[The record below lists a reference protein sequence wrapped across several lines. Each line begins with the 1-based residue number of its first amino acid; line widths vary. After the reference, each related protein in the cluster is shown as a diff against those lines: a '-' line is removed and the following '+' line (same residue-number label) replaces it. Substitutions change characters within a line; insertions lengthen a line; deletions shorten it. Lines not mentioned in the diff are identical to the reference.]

1 MSAVAGAPV
10 APAGAD
16 DLSAFVERDGDG
28 TASLNL
34 LVNDVHCAQCIATI
48 ERAMRAEPGVLD
60 ARVNLTT
67 RRVRLRWRDGAADA
81 GALVGRLDR
90 LGYPAVPYS
99 PAAIPGAGRQD
110 ATALL
115 RALAVA
121 GFAAGN
127 VMLLSVAVWAG
138 DSSGMADSTRALMHW
153 LSALIALPAI
163 AYAGLPF
170 FRSAA
175 RALAARRI
183 NMDLPISV
191 AVCVTAAISLAE
203 LIAERPDVYFDAALM
218 LLFFLLIGRY
228 LDQRTRGAMLSTA
241 ENLAALAA
249 RPATVLRRDGV
260 REMIPAHAVRLGSR
274 VLVAAGER
282 IPVDGDILSGR
293 TTIDRS
299 LLTGEA
305 TPEPAMPGDRV
316 YAGTVNTGDPVTLTA
331 TAAGDGTVLTEIVRL
346 VEAAEQGRS
355 AYVRL
360 ADKAARLYA
369 PVVHGLALLA
379 FAGWWGFGGLP
390 PREALLIGVAVLIIT
405 CPCAL
410 GLAVPAVQVVACSR
424 LLKHGVLVKV
434 GDALERLAATD
445 SVLLDKTGTLTFGRP
460 DIVGRD
466 ALPEEDLV
474 VAASLAGASRHPLCR
489 SVLRAAGPVPVRE
502 GVHEEPA
509 MGLSAASPEGE
520 IRLGNRDW
528 CGVSGDGVAAPA
540 GPELWLRR
548 PGRDPVQ
555 IRFADRLRPDAPAFV
570 TWLKKQGFAIEL
582 LSGDRAPAVQSAA
595 EVLGIDTWN
604 AAARP
609 ADKLARLDGLRQ
621 AGRRILMIG
630 DGLNDAPS
638 LAGADASISP
648 AQGADLAQTAA
659 DVIFQGDQLES
670 VAVAILTARRARR
683 LVLQNFGLAAAYN
696 AIAVPL
702 AVAGQ
707 VTPLIAAVA
716 MSASSIAVTVNAL
729 RLGRAAGNP
738 FA

>member
-1 MSAVAGAPV
+1 MNAVAAAPGSGTV
-10 APAGAD
+10 AD
-16 DLSAFVERDGDG
+16 DLSAFVERGGDG

-48 ERAMRAEPGVLD
+48 ERAMQAEPGVLD

-67 RRVRLRWRDGAADA
+67 RRLHLRWRDGCADP
-81 GALVGRLDR
+81 GALTGRLDG

-99 PAAIPGAGRQD
+99 PAALAGAGRRD
-110 ATALL
+110 EAVLL

-138 DSSGMADSTRALMHW
+138 ASSGMADSTRALMHW
-153 LSALIALPAI
+153 ISALVALPAI
-163 AYAGLPF
+163 AYAGMPF

-175 RALAARRI
+175 GALAARRV

-191 AVCVTAAISLAE
+191 ALCITAAISLFE
-203 LIAERPDVYFDAALM
+203 LLAERPDVYFDAALM

-228 LDQRTRGAMLSTA
+228 LDLRTRSAMRATA

-249 RPATVLRRDGV
+249 QPATVLRPDGL
-260 REMIPAHAVRLGSR
+260 RELVPARAVEPGAK

-282 IPVDGDILSGR
+282 VPVDGDVLSGR

-305 TPEPAMPGDRV
+305 TPETVVPGDRV
-316 YAGTVNTGDPVTLTA
+316 YAGTVNTGDPITVTA

-346 VEAAEQGRS
+346 AEAAEQGRS

-360 ADKAARLYA
+360 ADRAARLYA
-369 PVVHGLALLA
+369 PAVHSLALLA

-390 PREALLIGVAVLIIT
+390 VRDALLIGVSVLIIT

-410 GLAVPAVQVVACSR
+410 GLAVPAVQVVACNR
-424 LLKHGVLVKV
+424 LLRRGVLVKA
-434 GDALERLAATD
+434 GDALERLAGVDT
-445 SVLLDKTGTLTFGRP
+445 VLLDKTGTLTFGRP
-460 DIVGRD
+460 EIVERD
-466 ALPEEDLV
+466 RLSEDDLA

-489 SVLRAAGPVPVRE
+489 SVLRAAGPLPVRE
-502 GVHEEPA
+502 DVREETA
-509 MGLSAASPEGE
+509 MGLVAGSGDDE
-520 IRLGNRDW
+520 IRLGNRRW
-528 CGVSGDGVAAPA
+528 CAVSGAAGDAFDGT
-540 GPELWLRR
+540 ELWLRR
-548 PGRDPVQ
+548 PGGAPLR
-555 IRFADRLRPDAPAFV
+555 IRFADRLRPDAAAFV
-570 TWLKKQGFAIEL
+570 DWLKKRGFGVEL
-582 LSGDRAPAVQSAA
+582 FSGDRAAAVEGVAREVGIETWKAEASPA
-595 EVLGIDTWN
+595 E
-604 AAARP
+604 
-609 ADKLARLDGLRQ
+609 KLARLGALRRS
-621 AGRRILMIG
+621 GRRVLMVG

-648 AQGADLAQTAA
+648 AAGADLAQTAA
-659 DVIFQGDQLES
+659 DIVFQGDRLEN
-670 VAVAILTARRARR
+670 VALAIRVARRAKR
-683 LVLQNFGLAAAYN
+683 LVLQNFALAAGYN
-696 AIAVPL
+696 VLAVPL
-702 AVAGQ
+702 AVAGH
-707 VTPLIAAVA
+707 VTPLIAAAA

-729 RLGRAAGNP
+729 RLGRAGGSP

>member
-115 RALAVA
+115 RALAAA

-203 LIAERPDVYFDAALM
+203 LIAEHPDVYFDAALM

-228 LDQRTRGAMLSTA
+228 LDQRTRGTMLSTA

-249 RPATVLRRDGV
+249 QPATVLRRDGV
-260 REMIPAHAVRLGSR
+260 REMVPAYAVRLGSR

-445 SVLLDKTGTLTFGRP
+445 SVILDKTGTLTFGRP

-466 ALPEEDLV
+466 ALPDEDLV

-502 GVHEEPA
+502 GVREEPA

-528 CGVSGDGVAAPA
+528 CGVCGDGVAAPA

-595 EVLGIDTWN
+595 EALGIDTWN

-729 RLGRAAGNP
+729 RLGRAARNP

>member
-1 MSAVAGAPV
+1 MSVVAGAPGTG
-10 APAGAD
+10 AGAD
-16 DLSAFVERDGDG
+16 DLSAFVERAGDG

-34 LVNDVHCAQCIATI
+34 MVNDVHCAQCIATI

-90 LGYPAVPYS
+90 LGYPAVPYT
-99 PAAIPGAGRQD
+99 PAALPGGGRPD
-110 ATALL
+110 EAALL

-138 DSSGMADSTRALMHW
+138 DSSGMADTTRALMHW
-153 LSALIALPAI
+153 VSALVALPAI

-183 NMDLPISV
+183 NMDLPIAV
-191 AVCVTAAISLAE
+191 ALCVTAAISLAE
-203 LIAERPDVYFDAALM
+203 LVAERPDVYFDAALM

-249 RPATVLRRDGV
+249 QPATVLRADGV
-260 REMIPAHAVRLGSR
+260 REMIPARAVRLGSR
-274 VLVAAGER
+274 VLVAVGER

-316 YAGTVNTGDPVTLTA
+316 YAGTVNTGNPITLTA

-360 ADKAARLYA
+360 ADRAARLYA
-369 PVVHGLALLA
+369 PIVHGLALLA
-379 FAGWWGFGGLP
+379 FVGWWGFGGLP

-434 GDALERLAATD
+434 GDALERLATID

-460 DIVGRD
+460 EIVGRD
-466 ALPEEDLV
+466 ALPDDDLR

-502 GVHEEPA
+502 GVREETA
-509 MGLSAASPEGE
+509 MGLVAASPEGD

-528 CGVSGDGVAAPA
+528 CAVPGNAAATPD

-555 IRFADRLRPDAPAFV
+555 ILFADGLRPDAAAFV
-570 TWLKKQGFAIEL
+570 NWLKKRGLGVEL
-582 LSGDRAPAVQSAA
+582 LSGDRPAAVRSAA
-595 EVLGIDTWN
+595 ETLGIVTWK
-604 AAARP
+604 AGVRP
-609 ADKLARLDGLRQ
+609 ADKLARLARLRRT
-621 AGRRILMIG
+621 GHHVLMIG

-648 AQGADLAQTAA
+648 ADGADLAQTAA
-659 DVIFQGDQLES
+659 DVVFQGDRLAS
-670 VAVAILTARRARR
+670 VAIALQTARRAKR

-702 AVAGQ
+702 AVAGL